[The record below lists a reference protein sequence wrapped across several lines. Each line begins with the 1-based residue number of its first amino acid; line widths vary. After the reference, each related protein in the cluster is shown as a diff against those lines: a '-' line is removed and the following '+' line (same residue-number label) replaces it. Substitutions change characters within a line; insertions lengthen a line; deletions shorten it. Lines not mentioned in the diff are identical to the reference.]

1 MQKLKLTFKAEG
13 PTKEEQDAEMRDLV
27 EKEKELLQQL
37 EDAKANEGAEVD
49 PKAKGKPK
57 ATKSPEEIQEEI
69 TKLVAADNSGWI
81 LMDFPRN
88 INQAKELEAL
98 FQGYELL
105 TDGVKSQKLLNFEAW
120 TKFTDPQSMTTE
132 GYTGE
137 IVAQPS
143 LFDKVFIL

>member
-1 MQKLKLTFKAEG
+1 
-13 PTKEEQDAEMRDLV
+13 
-27 EKEKELLQQL
+27 
-37 EDAKANEGAEVD
+37 
-49 PKAKGKPK
+49 
-57 ATKSPEEIQEEI
+57 
-69 TKLVAADNSGWI
+69 
-81 LMDFPRN
+81 MDFPRN

-105 TDGVKSQKLLNFEAW
+105 TDGVKSQKLLNCEAW